1 MTLTTCSTKGRRG
14 SHAAERAFH
23 CRRASDLRATRR
35 LAPCCSKTER
45 PGVSL
50 PPSLALALP
59 GAFPLRACSLCCR
72 AAARHGH
79 GRHCQLP
86 TTALPLCCAMPC
98 CSLHPPLPSPFPP
111 HAKRPGRR
119 CCMLRSPPPLQPP
132 PARGQA
138 TVGHLGPSRGLQR
151 VRAGPGT
158 LPATSPPPATT
169 MATGATSRPATPC
182 CRPEEE
188 EDGPRA

>member
-1 MTLTTCSTKGRRG
+1 MTLTTCSTNGRRG

-23 CRRASDLRATRR
+23 CRRASDLRATRC

-59 GAFPLRACSLCCR
+59 GAFPLRARSLCCR

-111 HAKRPGRR
+111 HAKPPGNR

-132 PARGQA
+132 PTRGQA
-138 TVGHLGPSRGLQR
+138 TSGRAEASGVCAQAQAPSPPLHRR
-151 VRAGPGT
+151 RRRPWPPEPRAGRP
-158 LPATSPPPATT
+158 LPAAVLRKKK
-169 MATGATSRPATPC
+169 MDHVR
-182 CRPEEE
+182 E
-188 EDGPRA
+188 